1 MLVRA
6 CPGRFLSGGSPDLVT
21 TKSAQPR
28 QAKPDLHG
36 LQQGGFTLIELLV
49 VVLIIGILAAVA
61 LPQYQKAVEKSRG
74 TQALTLLKS
83 LGQAQEAYYLAN
95 GQYATTFEELAID
108 LPADWVPTEN
118 QSASYS
124 DTHTNQQ
131 WNIYIVTI
139 PDLKGSIWL
148 GRKTGPYTA
157 VGIGYRPVNISSQ
170 EEKDKG
176 IICTESVGLHTDPG
190 MYCEKILRGTLYKTS
205 AYRFYTLP

>member
-1 MLVRA
+1 MKN
-6 CPGRFLSGGSPDLVT
+6 T
-21 TKSAQPR
+21 
-28 QAKPDLHG
+28 QA
-36 LQQGGFTLIELLV
+36 FTLIELLV